1 MIQLFKYEDHAGKH
15 RKPMREGAE
24 GVSPRDENIDSF
36 WDIGDML
43 PARPAKK
50 TASSRASAPE
60 AVQVRVNAEGAE
72 PEFKIPPRRER
83 EIRKEPAVREFCPPS
98 GFIKRVRIIP
108 WPTDFSFYAKFR
120 NDALRYFDREHEAC
134 DYIYFFSYM
143 PQYDQMTAAQ
153 AAYYLYWRGEVRR
166 EHYIKADNSYL
177 FLYIYE
183 IINLPDKI
191 PPETGAVLLSR
202 LWRAYREDFRYLD
215 KYIGE
220 WLCDYCLIYGVE
232 PDWQALAAFSDEIAG
247 KVSLPEFYL
256 RGGELTYP
264 LIRFLSSYDYRKSK
278 YYAEH
283 HDAFDRHIP
292 AAAVQVLS
300 RLVAPSPEKFGV
312 HPAKISRDGF
322 SGAVACRAVK
332 CKLEL
337 TCFPLR
343 RSYEMKQLVTGVIK
357 LCENQLRAALSIK
370 ARFSP
375 AGIDERIV
383 RAVSEYFDAFYPERF
398 AHKRRQAPE
407 ETEEAYMALYEPE
420 NKGPADIKRALAI
433 EQDAWETAALLGGE
447 ADEDEMPCEDTSDLS
462 ETPFF
467 AGFDEGEEGDFA
479 ALAPALDGATRRAL
493 VSAFRGEFAAFC
505 RAAGLMPET
514 VKSRINELAMEL
526 AGDIVLDDDFT
537 VIEDYGDELFAA
549 LTEYEEDTD

>member
-1 MIQLFKYEDHAGKH
+1 M
-15 RKPMREGAE
+15 
-24 GVSPRDENIDSF
+24 
-36 WDIGDML
+36 
-43 PARPAKK
+43 KK
-50 TASSRASAPE
+50 TAGPRASEPE
-60 AVQVRVNAEGAE
+60 AISVQVNTESSE
-72 PEFKIPPRRER
+72 PAFKIPPRRER
-83 EIRKEPAVREFCPPS
+83 EIRKEPTAREFCPSS
-98 GFIKRVRIIP
+98 GFIKKVRTIP
-108 WPTDFSFYAKFR
+108 WPSDFSFYAKFR
-120 NDALRYFDREHEAC
+120 SDALRYFDREHAAC

-191 PPETGAVLLSR
+191 PPETGAVLLSK

-256 RGGELTYP
+256 RGDELTYP
-264 LIRFLSSYDYRKSK
+264 LIRSLSSYDYRKSK

-283 HDAFDRHIP
+283 HDAFDKHIP
-292 AAAVQVLS
+292 EAAVQVLS
-300 RLVAPSPEKFGV
+300 RLVAPEPEKFGV

-322 SGAVACRAVK
+322 SGAVACRSVK
-332 CKLEL
+332 YKLEL

-357 LCENQLRAALSIK
+357 LCENQLRAAFSIK

-383 RAVSEYFDAFYPERF
+383 RAVSEYFDAFYPDRF
-398 AHKRRQAPE
+398 AHKRRKASE
-407 ETEEAYMALYEPE
+407 EAEEAYMALYEPE

-447 ADEDEMPCEDTSDLS
+447 ADEDEMPCEDVPDLS
-462 ETPFF
+462 EMPSFS
-467 AGFDEGEEGDFA
+467 GFDEAAEGDLA
-479 ALAPALDGATRRAL
+479 ALIPALDEEARRAL
-493 VSAFRGEFAAFC
+493 ASAFRGDFAAFC

-526 AGDIVLDDDFT
+526 VGDIVLDDDFT
-537 VIEDYGDELFAA
+537 VIEDYADELFAA
-549 LTEYEEDTD
+549 LTEYKEDTD

>member
-1 MIQLFKYEDHAGKH
+1 M
-15 RKPMREGAE
+15 
-24 GVSPRDENIDSF
+24 SPRDENIDSF

-43 PARPAKK
+43 PSRPAKK
-50 TASSRASAPE
+50 AVPSRASVLE
-60 AVQVRVNAEGAE
+60 AVPVRVNAGEPE

-83 EIRKEPAVREFCPPS
+83 EIRKEPEAREFCPPS
-98 GFIKRVRIIP
+98 GFIKKVRIIP
-108 WPTDFSFYAKFR
+108 WPTDFSFYTKFR
-120 NDALRYFDREHEAC
+120 NDALRYFDREHAAC
-134 DYIYFFSYM
+134 EYIYFFSYM

-191 PPETGAVLLSR
+191 PPQTGAVLLSR

-232 PDWQALAAFSDEIAG
+232 PDWQALAAFSGEIAG

-256 RGGELTYP
+256 RGDELTYP
-264 LIRFLSSYDYRKSK
+264 LIRSLSSYDYRKSK

-300 RLVAPSPEKFGV
+300 RLVAPAPEEFGV
-312 HPAKISRDGF
+312 HPAKLSRDGF

-357 LCENQLRAALSIK
+357 LCENQLRAAFSVK

-375 AGIDERIV
+375 AGIDERLV
-383 RAVSEYFDAFYPERF
+383 RAVSEYFDAFYPERSS
-398 AHKRRQAPE
+398 HKRRKAPE
-407 ETEEAYMALYEPE
+407 EAEEAYMALYEPE

-433 EQDAWETAALLGGE
+433 EQDAWETAALLGEDSDEE
-447 ADEDEMPCEDTSDLS
+447 APCETVPEPS
-462 ETPFF
+462 EMSAF
-467 AGFDEGEEGDFA
+467 AGFDDAAEGGFA
-479 ALAPALDGATRRAL
+479 ALVSALDGETRRAL
-493 VSAFRGEFAAFC
+493 VSACRGEFAAFC
-505 RAAGLMPET
+505 RAAGRMPET
-514 VKSRINELAMEL
+514 VKSRINELATEL
-526 AGDIVLDDDFT
+526 VGDIVLDDGFN
-537 VIEDYGDELFAA
+537 VIEDYADELFAA
-549 LTEYEEDTD
+549 LTEYKEDTD